1 MIKKLVWISL
11 LIFFLSSCS
20 RELIKPQIETPLIK
34 KQKTTSVVDSLNLVD
49 QVIAQDFKEAEYYYG
64 LGVAANREG
73 EWEGAQKNFEKAL
86 DILSQLDIQADEGK
100 WAEKFNRL
108 LHEIS
113 ADYKVTLL
121 SLGALSSETS
131 VDAFV
136 EKFKDVENFRKLKKE
151 VEEPEEEKI
160 EQVTYDMPIVWNEK
174 VENCIVYFQTVAREP
189 FRKYLSRSGKY
200 MNLMKD
206 ILKKKGMPQDLAY
219 LPFIESGFNPHAYS
233 YAHAVGCWQF
243 ISYTG
248 KVYGLNRNHWYD
260 ERRDFVKSTYAAANY
275 LKDLHEMFEDWLLA
289 LAAYNVGGG
298 AIKRAIKKQNT
309 TNFWKLR
316 LNKQTRN
323 FVPLYMAATII
334 AKDPQRYGFD
344 VEYEEPLEWDVVQ
357 VNKAMDLKA
366 VAEVLNVSVNDIKE
380 LNPELRRDV
389 TPPNYKNYQLRIPK
403 GKKEL
408 FAQKYDNIPEESLYF
423 FHKIS
428 KGESVSSIAKKYGVS
443 PFSIIQTNNLSNK
456 FRIYAGDYLKIPNF
470 SSSPVKV
477 GKQKTYEYTTNSKD
491 QIVYTVRK
499 GDNLSEIATY
509 FKTTPYEITQ
519 ANNLKNQN
527 LISRGQKLIIPTQSR
542 PSTEKSSSNMVKY
555 TVRKGDTL
563 VDIARRFGT
572 TPQEI
577 TRINNLRNQNQISIG
592 QKLIIPSKTDT
603 LTPQTLTY
611 TVRRGDTLWDIAKKF
626 DTTPTKIA
634 QINGIKR
641 AGLLRPGQK
650 LKIQKGT
657 KTGSSLQEFVYH
669 TIRSGDTLWKIAR
682 IYQVPLKKLMIWN
695 QTQNPS
701 RLRVG
706 DRIKIYL

>member
-408 FAQKYDNIPEESLYF
+408 FAQKYDNIPEESLYS
-423 FHKIS
+423 FHKIR

-563 VDIARRFGT
+563 VDIARR
-572 TPQEI
+572 
-577 TRINNLRNQNQISIG
+577 
-592 QKLIIPSKTDT
+592 
-603 LTPQTLTY
+603 
-611 TVRRGDTLWDIAKKF
+611 
-626 DTTPTKIA
+626 
-634 QINGIKR
+634 
-641 AGLLRPGQK
+641 
-650 LKIQKGT
+650 
-657 KTGSSLQEFVYH
+657 
-669 TIRSGDTLWKIAR
+669 
-682 IYQVPLKKLMIWN
+682 
-695 QTQNPS
+695 
-701 RLRVG
+701 
-706 DRIKIYL
+706 